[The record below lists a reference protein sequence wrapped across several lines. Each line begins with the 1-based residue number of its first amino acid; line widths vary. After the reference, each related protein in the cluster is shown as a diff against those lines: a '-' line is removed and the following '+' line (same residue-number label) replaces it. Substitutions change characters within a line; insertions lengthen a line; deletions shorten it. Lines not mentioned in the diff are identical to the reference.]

1 MGGGLELV
9 PLMIEYQAVMTR
21 QEHLEAFGSTY
32 EEVNELLDT
41 IAGVAVPIVLDYLW
55 RPILRDPD
63 DDMVLETA
71 VNGRA
76 DTIVCQ
82 GSAARRWLPSAKLSA
97 NADGQRPTG
106 SMAKR

>member
-1 MGGGLELV
+1 
-9 PLMIEYQAVMTR
+9 MIEYQAVMTR
-21 QEHLEAFGSTY
+21 QEHLEALGLTH
-32 EEVNELLDT
+32 EEVNKLLYA

-76 DTIVCQ
+76 DTIVTLNTGDFRGVLKQ
-82 GSAARRWLPSAKLSA
+82 FGVKL
-97 NADGQRPTG
+97 
-106 SMAKR
+106 